1 METIYSQLTANKE
14 KLASL
19 KDLGNN
25 LSFKAAGTMVSANVT
40 GSTIT
45 HVDAQ
50 LMNPFIIPQE
60 NSSFVMDYF
69 PQIMCDSHSL
79 VIVDETADDNDG
91 TFSSVAEN
99 AAKEQLD
106 FDINA
111 TQKSFTKYA
120 DYIKVSDEMITD
132 IPFLMGQIQTKL
144 RRKLKNKISA
154 DFIAA
159 IVTATP
165 NITNLQLTT
174 GQLATKIRHLFPSIY
189 EGMKQQKGY
198 NMNLWLLN
206 VPEYAKV
213 FNDIDA
219 SVDTAWFDMMKPTI
233 LPATITAANI
243 MALDTSM
250 FPIYIYKDMEVSIG
264 KTNDD
269 FTKNLVT
276 VRAESRVAW
285 NIAGECLN
293 AFYDDVIAT
302 TITRI

>member
-233 LPATITAANI
+233 LPAAITAANI

>member
-1 METIYSQLTANKE
+1 METIHSQLIANKG
-14 KLASL
+14 KLDSL
-19 KDLGNN
+19 KQLGNS
-25 LSFKAAGTMVSANVT
+25 LSFKAAGTMVAANVT

-45 HVDAQ
+45 HVDPQ
-50 LMNPFIIPQE
+50 LMSPFVIPQDN
-60 NSSFVMDYF
+60 NSFIMDYF
-69 PQIMCDSHSL
+69 PQIMCESHSL
-79 VIVDETADDNDG
+79 VIVDETADDTDG
-91 TFSSVAEN
+91 TFSTVAEG
-99 AAKEQLD
+99 ATKELID
-106 FDINA
+106 FDNNA

-120 DYIKVSDEMITD
+120 DYIKVSDEMIND

-144 RRKLKNKISA
+144 RKKIKNKIGA

-159 IVTATP
+159 IVAATP
-165 NITNLQLTT
+165 TVTNLQLTT
-174 GQLATKIRHLFPSIY
+174 GQLATKLRHLFPSIY

-213 FNDIDA
+213 FNDMDA
-219 SVDTAWFDMMKPTI
+219 TVDTAWFDMMKPTI
-233 LPATITAANI
+233 LPAAITATNI

-269 FTKNLVT
+269 FSKNLIT

-293 AFYDDVIAT
+293 AFYDDVIST
-302 TITRI
+302 TVTRI

>member
-1 METIYSQLTANKE
+1 METLYSQLTANKE
-14 KLASL
+14 KLEGL
-19 KDLGNN
+19 KQLGNS
-25 LSFKAAGTMVSANVT
+25 LSLKAAGTMVAGNIT

-45 HVDAQ
+45 HIDPQ
-50 LMNPFIIPQE
+50 LMSPFIIPQE
-60 NSSFVMDYF
+60 NSSFIMDYF

-79 VIVDETADDNDG
+79 VIVDETADDTDG
-91 TFSSVAEN
+91 TFSTVAEG
-99 AAKEQLD
+99 ATKELID
-106 FDINA
+106 FDNNA

-120 DYIKVSDEMITD
+120 DYIKVSDEMISD
-132 IPFLMGQIQTKL
+132 IPFLMGQIQNKL
-144 RRKLKNKISA
+144 RRKIKNKIGT

-159 IVTATP
+159 LVAATPAVANTNLTVGQTATK
-165 NITNLQLTT
+165 L
-174 GQLATKIRHLFPSIY
+174 RHLFPSIY

-219 SVDTAWFDMMKPTI
+219 TVDGAWFEMMKPTI
-233 LPATITAANI
+233 LPAAITAANI

-250 FPIYIYKDMEVSIG
+250 FPIYIYKEMDVSIG
-264 KTNDD
+264 KTNND
-269 FTKNLVT
+269 FSKNLIT